1 MIDVKNVIQSTA
13 DKWFL
18 SEPLLFAAFC
28 GHTVTENRRMQCAI
42 RSGQRRIEYNPN
54 WLSGLRELEVME
66 VLRREV
72 IRIILKHPYDR
83 QPVNPV
89 PDILYDAS
97 NLTIYM
103 HGGTSISPGVDLSS
117 LKLDKKLSFEE
128 YYNQMLHKRP
138 PEPEQSN
145 AGSAMSMPFTE
156 SSDDGNSDSSEGD
169 SDGNGSM
176 GEKGDESV
184 QNKSGNDNG
193 RQDDNQDK
201 EDKSG
206 TDKDDDSTESDS
218 DNGTDKEDSEKDEA
232 SGDIPQ
238 SLSEIKDNGTDA
250 TELWE
255 EDAVQIEYI
264 NQCIENAML
273 TKSWGSLPGNI
284 QDLIKASTI
293 KAENIRRRLDMFRTS
308 IISTDRRLTRM
319 RPSRRYGWTQMGVL
333 HPYTSRLL
341 IAVDTSGSVQKEDLV
356 RFFGVI
362 NSFFTYVIPFIDVI
376 QFDSEVHMPLLS
388 LKKVTSKIQLRGRGG
403 TDFQAPVD
411 YFTEHKEYDGMIVFT
426 DGYAPTPN
434 VPVNRKILWVLQDI
448 QCYKDCNLSPK
459 VYI

>member
-1 MIDVKNVIQSTA
+1 MIDVKSAIQSIT

-28 GHTVTENRRMQCAI
+28 GHNVVENRRMECAM
-42 RSGQRRIEYNPN
+42 RSGQRRIEYNPD
-54 WLSGLRELEVME
+54 WLQGLKELEVME
-66 VLRREV
+66 LLRREV

-83 QPVNPV
+83 QPVNPI
-89 PDILYDAS
+89 PDLLFLAS
-97 NLTIYM
+97 NMTIYA
-103 HGGTSISPGVDLSS
+103 HGGSYIPPGINMS
-117 LKLDKKLSFEE
+117 KLGKNLSFEE
-128 YYNQMLHKRP
+128 YYNALFHQNP
-138 PEPEQSN
+138 PPSKSDDPDEDDDDSSSS
-145 AGSAMSMPFTE
+145 GDDDKSG
-156 SSDDGNSDSSEGD
+156 SSDDSDRSDMSASSGASGDTGESEGNMNQ
-169 SDGNGSM
+169 SP
-176 GEKGDESV
+176 
-184 QNKSGNDNG
+184 KSLRDINDNG
-193 RQDDNQDK
+193 
-201 EDKSG
+201 S
-206 TDKDDDSTESDS
+206 
-218 DNGTDKEDSEKDEA
+218 
-232 SGDIPQ
+232 
-238 SLSEIKDNGTDA
+238 DA

-264 NQCIENAML
+264 NQCIESAML
-273 TKSWGSLPGNI
+273 SRQWGTLPGRI

-341 IAVDTSGSVQKEDLV
+341 IAVDTSGSVQKDDLV

-362 NSFFTYVIPFIDVI
+362 NSFFTYGIPFIDVI
-376 QFDSEVHMPLLS
+376 QFDAKVHMPVLS

-426 DGYAPTPN
+426 DGCAPIPK
-434 VPVNRKILWVLQDI
+434 VPPNRKILWVLQDI
-448 QCYKDCNLSPK
+448 TCYKDCDLSPK